1 MNNECLSATVQE
13 KKGQYYTPTSALRA
27 LRPNDAII
35 KGLLLNSLR
44 CAPQP
49 ELSGGWPFRSYCR
62 QRAAP
67 RPPVPNGLRTLH
79 EGAARLGCS
88 VRTLRGHIAS
98 GTISYVVI
106 GHGKKRP
113 RKMLTDADLDAF
125 IANQTR
131 KDLPTSCPSIAMRAR
146 NTGTSTSKCEVIAFS
161 ARPNARPGVKP
172 KK

>member
-1 MNNECLSATVQE
+1 MNTECLSAAPAVQE

-49 ELSGGWPFRSYCR
+49 ELSGGWPFRLYCR
-62 QRAAP
+62 RP
-67 RPPVPNGLRTLH
+67 RPPVPNGLRTLA

-98 GTISYVVI
+98 GAISYVVI
-106 GHGKKRP
+106 GHGRKRP
-113 RKMLTDADLDAF
+113 RKMLTDADIDTF

-131 KDLPTSCPSIAMRAR
+131 KDLPISCPSIAARAR
-146 NTGTSTSKCEVIAFS
+146 HTFTSTSKSEVIAFT

>member
-1 MNNECLSATVQE
+1 MNTECLSAALAVQE
-13 KKGQYYTPTSALRA
+13 KKGQYYTPASALRA

-49 ELSGGWPFRSYCR
+49 ELSGGWPFQLYCR
-62 QRAAP
+62 LP

-98 GTISYVVI
+98 GALRYVVI

-113 RKMLTDADLDAF
+113 RKMLTDADIDQF

-131 KDLPTSCPSIAMRAR
+131 KDSPCPSVATPAR
-146 NTGTSTSKCEVIAFS
+146 RSGATTFKSEVIAFTAQRS
-161 ARPNARPGVKP
+161 ARLGVKP